1 MLIILFTLCLC
12 VSSEELTAIPLGL
25 FSSEIRDS
33 WSYTLIQNLTCQ
45 EFIPGVEESCKYYG
59 DCCKDPM
66 RIRERL
72 LSGTFTCS
80 DEGIIHSVRL
90 PTALQW
96 LYSP

>member
-1 MLIILFTLCLC
+1 MLIILLTLCLC
-12 VSSEELTAIPLGL
+12 VSSKEPTYIPLGL
-25 FSSEIRDS
+25 FSEEIPRLLYYMLPQDR
-33 WSYTLIQNLTCQ
+33 TCQ

-80 DEGIIHSVRL
+80 DEAIIHSV
-90 PTALQW
+90 TI
-96 LYSP
+96 